1 MREITTTYIVEPSR
15 GAVCEVLTPRTIVES
30 SELYEIRSHDR
41 TAAREEIV
49 VEFDDTVLR
58 FGFTKRKN
66 GYEYELVGDS
76 DLFEEYHTSVTV
88 VEREET
94 TITATCRYTLDS
106 WLSFV
111 LDRLAASTVETELE
125 TMLANIVE
133 KVHQGE
139 SSEQ

>member
-15 GAVCEVLTPRTIVES
+15 GEVCKVLTPRTIVEC
-30 SELYEIRSHDR
+30 SELYEIQSHDR
-41 TAAREEIV
+41 TAAGEEIA

-58 FGFTKRKN
+58 FGFTEQQN

-76 DLFEEYHTSVTV
+76 DLFEEYYSSVTV

-94 TITATCRYTLDS
+94 IITATCRYTLDS
-106 WLSFV
+106 WLSFL

-125 TMLANIVE
+125 TMLSNLIEEVQ
-133 KVHQGE
+133 QGE